1 MSKPIVKVSLVR
13 MSEAWYALSPDE
25 QKAFMAK
32 STANLAAA
40 GGKRILWCDAS
51 WSNGEWQF
59 FAVEQFPDME
69 AVRKH
74 RELQNSI
81 YISRYSHQM
90 FVLGTEA

>member
-1 MSKPIVKVSLVR
+1 MPKPIIKVSLVR
-13 MSEAWYALSPDE
+13 LLEAWYALSPDE

-32 STANLAAA
+32 STANLAAV
-40 GGKRILWCDAS
+40 GGKRISWCDAS

-69 AVRKH
+69 AVQKH

-81 YISRYSHQM
+81 HLSRYTHQM
-90 FVLGTEA
+90 FLLGTEA